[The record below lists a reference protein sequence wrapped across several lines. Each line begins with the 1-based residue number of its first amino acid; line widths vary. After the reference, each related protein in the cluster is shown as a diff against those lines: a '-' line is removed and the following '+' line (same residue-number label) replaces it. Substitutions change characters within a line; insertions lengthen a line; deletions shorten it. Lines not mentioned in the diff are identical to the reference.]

1 MTGYHEDS
9 DVPQQCARASHYYFS
24 AKEIRKINLLLG
36 SRMIFSKDYE
46 MKIIYFAQ

>member
-1 MTGYHEDS
+1 MYLSNVQE
-9 DVPQQCARASHYYFS
+9 QSHYYSS
-24 AKEIRKINLLLG
+24 AKEIRKINLIFE